1 MGSASPFWQNALLY
15 GASLFLLWE
24 IYGGWRRGVIRSGL
38 HFGAFVL
45 SGFLGIMVG
54 QAIAAV
60 VAIVMPG
67 VSFFAGLGVG
77 LAVTLIV
84 LAVCLFLSA
93 ILFKRTYQQPPGFVR
108 TMFGLGGAFFGL
120 LTGVFILWGTVSLV
134 RAAGA
139 LAQSS
144 MAGRKPKDAPALA
157 QGLATLKESLEM
169 GSIGKLV
176 KSVDILPNEAY
187 DHMVRLSK
195 LTADPD
201 AMVRFLDYPGVMK
214 IVAHPRI
221 QAILQDRD
229 LVAASEKQDYAAI
242 LRNPALM
249 KAVSDPSLQK
259 LVMGLDLQKALDYA
273 MPPDQSPTTSKSKP

>member
-45 SGFLGIMVG
+45 SGFLGMMVG

-84 LAVCLFLSA
+84 LAICHFLSA
-93 ILFKRTYQQPPGFVR
+93 ILFKRTYQQPPGLVR

-144 MAGRKPKDAPALA
+144 MAGQKPKDAPALA

-169 GSIGKLV
+169 GSIGALV

-187 DHMVRLSK
+187 DHIVRLSK
-195 LTADPD
+195 LTADPN

-221 QAILQDRD
+221 QAILQDPE
-229 LVAASEKQDYAAI
+229 LVAASQKKDYAAL
-242 LRNPALM
+242 LRNPTLM
-249 KAVSDPSLQK
+249 HAVSDPSLQK
-259 LVMGLDLQKALDYA
+259 LVMSLDLQKALDYA

>member
-1 MGSASPFWQNALLY
+1 MSLKDQITEDMKTAMRAKDTARLGTIRLLLSAMKQK
-15 GASLFLLWE
+15 E
-24 IYGGWRRGVIRSGL
+24 VDERV
-38 HFGAFVL
+38 VL
-45 SGFLGIMVG
+45 DD
-54 QAIAAV
+54 AAV

-108 TMFGLGGAFFGL
+108 TLFGLGGAFFGL
-120 LTGVFILWGTVSLV
+120 LTGLFILWGTISLV
-134 RAAGA
+134 RASGA

-157 QGLATLKESLEM
+157 QGLATLKKSLEM

-195 LTADPD
+195 LTADPN

-221 QAILQDRD
+221 QAILQDPE
-229 LVAASEKQDYAAI
+229 LVAASQKQDYAAL
-242 LRNPALM
+242 LRNSTLM
-249 KAVSDPSLQK
+249 QAVSDPSLQK
-259 LVMGLDLQKALDYA
+259 LVMSLDLQKALDYA

>member
-45 SGFLGIMVG
+45 SGFLGMMVG

-134 RAAGA
+134 RASGA

-169 GSIGKLV
+169 GFIGSLV

-187 DHMVRLSK
+187 DHIVRLSK
-195 LTADPD
+195 LTADPN

-214 IVAHPRI
+214 IVAHPCI
-221 QAILQDRD
+221 QAILQDPE
-229 LVAASEKQDYAAI
+229 LVAASQKKDYAAL
-242 LRNPALM
+242 LRNPTLM
-249 KAVSDPSLQK
+249 HAVSDPSLQK
-259 LVMGLDLQKALDYA
+259 LVMSLDLQKALDYA

>member
-45 SGFLGIMVG
+45 SGFLGMMVG

-84 LAVCLFLSA
+84 LAICLFLSA

-144 MAGRKPKDAPALA
+144 MAGQKPKDAPALA

-169 GSIGKLV
+169 GSIGALV

-187 DHMVRLSK
+187 DHIVRLSK
-195 LTADPD
+195 LTADPN

-221 QAILQDRD
+221 QAILQDPE
-229 LVAASEKQDYAAI
+229 LVAASQKKDYAAL
-242 LRNPALM
+242 LRNSALM
-249 KAVSDPSLQK
+249 QAVSDPSLQK
-259 LVMGLDLQKALDYA
+259 LMMSLDLQKALDYA

>member
-45 SGFLGIMVG
+45 SGFLGMMVG

-93 ILFKRTYQQPPGFVR
+93 IVFKRTYQQPPGFVR
-108 TMFGLGGAFFGL
+108 TLFGLGGAFFGL
-120 LTGVFILWGTVSLV
+120 LTGLFILWGTISLV
-134 RAAGA
+134 RASGA

-157 QGLATLKESLEM
+157 QGLATLKKSLEM

-195 LTADPD
+195 LTADPN

-221 QAILQDRD
+221 QAILQDPE
-229 LVAASEKQDYAAI
+229 LVAASQKQDYAAL
-242 LRNPALM
+242 LRNSTLM
-249 KAVSDPSLQK
+249 QAVSDPSLQK
-259 LVMGLDLQKALDYA
+259 LVMSLDLQKALDYA

>member
-1 MGSASPFWQNALLY
+1 MGSASPFWQTALLY

-45 SGFLGIMVG
+45 SGFLGMMVG

-93 ILFKRTYQQPPGFVR
+93 IVFKRTYQQPPGFVR
-108 TMFGLGGAFFGL
+108 TLFGLGGAFFGL
-120 LTGVFILWGTVSLV
+120 LTGLFILWGTISLV
-134 RAAGA
+134 RASGA

-195 LTADPD
+195 LTADPN

-221 QAILQDRD
+221 QAILQDPE
-229 LVAASEKQDYAAI
+229 LVAASQKQDYAAL
-242 LRNPALM
+242 LRNSTLM
-249 KAVSDPSLQK
+249 QAVSDPSLQK
-259 LVMGLDLQKALDYA
+259 LVMSLDLQKALDYA

>member
-1 MGSASPFWQNALLY
+1 
-15 GASLFLLWE
+15 LLWE

-45 SGFLGIMVG
+45 SGFLGMMVG

-120 LTGVFILWGTVSLV
+120 LTGAFILWGTVSLV
-134 RAAGA
+134 RASGA

-169 GSIGKLV
+169 GSIGSLV

-187 DHMVRLSK
+187 DHIVRLSK
-195 LTADPD
+195 LTTDPN

-221 QAILQDRD
+221 QAILQDPE
-229 LVAASEKQDYAAI
+229 LVAASQKQDYAAL
-242 LRNPALM
+242 LRNSTLM
-249 KAVSDPSLQK
+249 QAVSDPSLQK
-259 LVMGLDLQKALDYA
+259 LVMSLDLQKALDYA

>member
-45 SGFLGIMVG
+45 SGFLGMMVG

-84 LAVCLFLSA
+84 LAICLFLSA
-93 ILFKRTYQQPPGFVR
+93 IVFKRTYQQPPGFVR
-108 TMFGLGGAFFGL
+108 TLFGLGGAFFGL
-120 LTGVFILWGTVSLV
+120 LTGLFILWGTISLV
-134 RAAGA
+134 RASGA

-195 LTADPD
+195 LTADPN

-221 QAILQDRD
+221 QAILQDPE
-229 LVAASEKQDYAAI
+229 LVAASQKQDYAAL
-242 LRNPALM
+242 LRNSTLM
-249 KAVSDPSLQK
+249 QAVSDPSLQK
-259 LVMGLDLQKALDYA
+259 LVMSLDLQKALDYA

>member
-45 SGFLGIMVG
+45 SGFLGMMVG

-93 ILFKRTYQQPPGFVR
+93 IVFKRTYQQPPGFVR
-108 TMFGLGGAFFGL
+108 TLFGLGGAFFGL
-120 LTGVFILWGTVSLV
+120 LTGLFILWGTISLV
-134 RAAGA
+134 RASGA

-195 LTADPD
+195 LTADPN

-221 QAILQDRD
+221 QAILQDPE
-229 LVAASEKQDYAAI
+229 LVAASQKKDYAAL
-242 LRNPALM
+242 LRNSALM
-249 KAVSDPSLQK
+249 QAVSDPSLQK
-259 LVMGLDLQKALDYA
+259 LVMSLDLQKALDYA
-273 MPPDQSPTTSKSKP
+273 MPPDQSPPTSKSKP

>member
-84 LAVCLFLSA
+84 LAICLFLSA

-144 MAGRKPKDAPALA
+144 MAGRKLKDAPALA

-187 DHMVRLSK
+187 DHIVRLSK

-229 LVAASEKQDYAAI
+229 LIAASEKQDYAAI

>member
-45 SGFLGIMVG
+45 SGFLGMMVG

-60 VAIVMPG
+60 VAIVMPE

-77 LAVTLIV
+77 LAVTLFV
-84 LAVCLFLSA
+84 LGICLFLSA

-120 LTGVFILWGTVSLV
+120 LTGLFILWGTVSLV
-134 RAAGA
+134 RASGA

-169 GSIGKLV
+169 GPIGAVV

-187 DHMVRLSK
+187 DHIVRLSK
-195 LTADPD
+195 LSADQN

-221 QAILQDRD
+221 QAILQDPE
-229 LVAASEKQDYAAI
+229 LVAASQKHDFAA
-242 LRNPALM
+242 LLGNPALM
-249 KAVSDPSLQK
+249 QAVSDPTLQK

-273 MPPDQSPTTSKSKP
+273 MPPDQSPTPSKSKP

>member
-45 SGFLGIMVG
+45 SGFLGMMVG

-108 TMFGLGGAFFGL
+108 TLFGLGGAFFGL
-120 LTGVFILWGTVSLV
+120 LTGLFILWGTISLV
-134 RAAGA
+134 RASGA

-157 QGLATLKESLEM
+157 QGLATLKKSLEM

-195 LTADPD
+195 LTADPN

-221 QAILQDRD
+221 QAILQDPE
-229 LVAASEKQDYAAI
+229 LVAASQKKDYAAL
-242 LRNPALM
+242 LRNSALM
-249 KAVSDPSLQK
+249 QAVSDPSLQK
-259 LVMGLDLQKALDYA
+259 LVMSLDLQKALDYA
-273 MPPDQSPTTSKSKP
+273 MPPDQSPPTSKSKP

>member
-84 LAVCLFLSA
+84 LAICLFLSA

-144 MAGRKPKDAPALA
+144 MAGRKLKDAPALA

-195 LTADPD
+195 LTADPN

-221 QAILQDRD
+221 QAILQDPE
-229 LVAASEKQDYAAI
+229 LVAASQKQDYAAL
-242 LRNPALM
+242 LRNSTLM
-249 KAVSDPSLQK
+249 QAVSDPSLQK
-259 LVMGLDLQKALDYA
+259 LVMSLDLQKALDYA

>member
-1 MGSASPFWQNALLY
+1 
-15 GASLFLLWE
+15 
-24 IYGGWRRGVIRSGL
+24 
-38 HFGAFVL
+38 
-45 SGFLGIMVG
+45 
-54 QAIAAV
+54 
-60 VAIVMPG
+60 

-84 LAVCLFLSA
+84 LAICLFLSA

-144 MAGRKPKDAPALA
+144 MAGQKPKDAPALA

-169 GSIGKLV
+169 GSIGALV

-187 DHMVRLSK
+187 DHIVRLSK

>member
-45 SGFLGIMVG
+45 SGFLGMMVG

-108 TMFGLGGAFFGL
+108 TLFGLGGAFFGL
-120 LTGVFILWGTVSLV
+120 LTGLFILWGTISLV
-134 RAAGA
+134 RASGA

-157 QGLATLKESLEM
+157 QGLATLKKSLEM

-195 LTADPD
+195 LTADPN
-201 AMVRFLDYPGVMK
+201 AMVRFLDYPSVMK

-221 QAILQDRD
+221 QAILQDPE
-229 LVAASEKQDYAAI
+229 LVAASQKQDYAAL
-242 LRNPALM
+242 LRNSTLM
-249 KAVSDPSLQK
+249 QAVSDPSLQK
-259 LVMGLDLQKALDYA
+259 LVMSLDLQKALDYA

>member
-45 SGFLGIMVG
+45 SGFLGMMVG

-84 LAVCLFLSA
+84 LAICLFLSA
-93 ILFKRTYQQPPGFVR
+93 IVFKRTYQQPPGFVR
-108 TMFGLGGAFFGL
+108 TLFGLGGAFFGL

-134 RAAGA
+134 RASGA

-195 LTADPD
+195 LTADPN

-221 QAILQDRD
+221 QAILQDPE
-229 LVAASEKQDYAAI
+229 LVAASQKQDYAAL
-242 LRNPALM
+242 LRNSTLM
-249 KAVSDPSLQK
+249 QAVSDPSLQK
-259 LVMGLDLQKALDYA
+259 LVMSLDLQKALDYA

>member
-67 VSFFAGLGVG
+67 VSFFSGLGVG

-84 LAVCLFLSA
+84 LAICLFLSA
-93 ILFKRTYQQPPGFVR
+93 ILFKRTYQQPPGLVR

-169 GSIGKLV
+169 GSIGALV

-187 DHMVRLSK
+187 DHIVRLSK
-195 LTADPD
+195 LTADPN

-229 LVAASEKQDYAAI
+229 LLAASEKKDYAAL

-249 KAVSDPSLQK
+249 HAVSDPSLQK
-259 LVMGLDLQKALDYA
+259 LVMSLDLQKALDYA

>member
-24 IYGGWRRGVIRSGL
+24 IYAGWRRGVIRSGL

-84 LAVCLFLSA
+84 LAICLFLSA
-93 ILFKRTYQQPPGFVR
+93 ILFKRTYQQPLGLVR

-144 MAGRKPKDAPALA
+144 MAGQKLKDAPALA

-169 GSIGKLV
+169 GSIGALV

-187 DHMVRLSK
+187 DHIVRLSK

-249 KAVSDPSLQK
+249 QAVSDPSLQK

>member
-24 IYGGWRRGVIRSGL
+24 IYGGWLRGVIRSGL

-45 SGFLGIMVG
+45 SGFLGMMVG

-77 LAVTLIV
+77 LAVTLFV

-93 ILFKRTYQQPPGFVR
+93 IVFKRTYQQPPGFVR
-108 TMFGLGGAFFGL
+108 TLFGLGGAFFGL
-120 LTGVFILWGTVSLV
+120 LTGLFILWGTISLV
-134 RAAGA
+134 RASGA

-144 MAGRKPKDAPALA
+144 MAGRKPKDTPALA

-169 GSIGKLV
+169 GSIGTLV

-187 DHMVRLSK
+187 DHIVRLSK
-195 LTADPD
+195 LTADPN
-201 AMVRFLDYPGVMK
+201 AMMRFLDYPGVMK

-221 QAILQDRD
+221 QAILQDPE
-229 LVAASEKQDYAAI
+229 LVAASEKHDYAAL

-249 KAVSDPSLQK
+249 QAVSDPSLQK

>member
-45 SGFLGIMVG
+45 SGFLGMMVG

-84 LAVCLFLSA
+84 LAICLFLSA
-93 ILFKRTYQQPPGFVR
+93 IVFKRTYQQPPGFVR
-108 TMFGLGGAFFGL
+108 TLFGLGGAFFGL
-120 LTGVFILWGTVSLV
+120 LTGLFILWGTISLV
-134 RAAGA
+134 RASGA

-157 QGLATLKESLEM
+157 QGLATLKKSLEM

-195 LTADPD
+195 LTADPN

-221 QAILQDRD
+221 QAILQDPE
-229 LVAASEKQDYAAI
+229 LVAASQKQDYAAL
-242 LRNPALM
+242 LRNSTLM
-249 KAVSDPSLQK
+249 QAVSDPSLQK
-259 LVMGLDLQKALDYA
+259 LVMSLDLQKALDYA

>member
-144 MAGRKPKDAPALA
+144 MAGQKPKDAPALA

-169 GSIGKLV
+169 GSIGALV

-187 DHMVRLSK
+187 DHIVRLSK

>member
-84 LAVCLFLSA
+84 LAICLFLSA

-144 MAGRKPKDAPALA
+144 MAGQKPKDATALA

-169 GSIGKLV
+169 GSIGALV

-187 DHMVRLSK
+187 DHIVRLSK

>member
-45 SGFLGIMVG
+45 SGFLGMMVG

-108 TMFGLGGAFFGL
+108 TLFGLGGAFFGL
-120 LTGVFILWGTVSLV
+120 LTGLFILWGTISLV
-134 RAAGA
+134 RASGA

-157 QGLATLKESLEM
+157 QGLATLKKSLEM

-187 DHMVRLSK
+187 DHIVRLSK
-195 LTADPD
+195 LTADPN

-221 QAILQDRD
+221 QAILQDPE
-229 LVAASEKQDYAAI
+229 LVAASQKQDYAAL
-242 LRNPALM
+242 LRNSTLM
-249 KAVSDPSLQK
+249 QAVSDPSLQK
-259 LVMGLDLQKALDYA
+259 LVMSLDLQKALDYA

>member
-45 SGFLGIMVG
+45 SGFLGMMVG

-108 TMFGLGGAFFGL
+108 TLFGLGGAFFGL
-120 LTGVFILWGTVSLV
+120 LTGLFILWGTISLV
-134 RAAGA
+134 RASGA

-195 LTADPD
+195 LTADPN

-221 QAILQDRD
+221 QAILQDPE
-229 LVAASEKQDYAAI
+229 LVAASQKKDYAAL
-242 LRNPALM
+242 LRNSALM
-249 KAVSDPSLQK
+249 QAVSDPSLQK
-259 LVMGLDLQKALDYA
+259 LVMSLDLQKALDYA
-273 MPPDQSPTTSKSKP
+273 MPPDQSPPTSKSKP

>member
-24 IYGGWRRGVIRSGL
+24 IYAGWRRGVIRSGL

-84 LAVCLFLSA
+84 LAICLFLSA

-144 MAGRKPKDAPALA
+144 MAGQKLKDAPALA

-169 GSIGKLV
+169 GSIGALV

-187 DHMVRLSK
+187 DHIVRLSK

-249 KAVSDPSLQK
+249 QAVSDPSLQK

>member
-45 SGFLGIMVG
+45 SGFLGMMVG

-108 TMFGLGGAFFGL
+108 TLFGLGGAFFGL

-134 RAAGA
+134 RASGA

-144 MAGRKPKDAPALA
+144 MAGRNPKDTPALA

-169 GSIGKLV
+169 GSIGSLV

-187 DHMVRLSK
+187 DHIVRLSK
-195 LTADPD
+195 LTADPN

-221 QAILQDRD
+221 QAILQDPE
-229 LVAASEKQDYAAI
+229 LLAASEKHDYAVL

-249 KAVSDPSLQK
+249 QAVSDPSLQK

>member
-45 SGFLGIMVG
+45 SGFLGMMVG

-93 ILFKRTYQQPPGFVR
+93 IVFKRTYQQPPGFVR
-108 TMFGLGGAFFGL
+108 TLFGLGGAFFGL
-120 LTGVFILWGTVSLV
+120 LTGLFILWGTISLV
-134 RAAGA
+134 RASGA

-157 QGLATLKESLEM
+157 QGLATLKKSLEM

-187 DHMVRLSK
+187 DHIVRLSK

-221 QAILQDRD
+221 QAILQDPE
-229 LVAASEKQDYAAI
+229 LVAASQKQDYAAL
-242 LRNPALM
+242 LRNSTLM
-249 KAVSDPSLQK
+249 QAVSDPSLQK
-259 LVMGLDLQKALDYA
+259 LVMSLDLQKALDYA

>member
-84 LAVCLFLSA
+84 LAICLFLSA

-144 MAGRKPKDAPALA
+144 MAGQKPKDAPALA

-169 GSIGKLV
+169 GSIGALV

-187 DHMVRLSK
+187 DHIVRLSK

>member
-45 SGFLGIMVG
+45 SGFLGMMVG

-134 RAAGA
+134 RASGA

-169 GSIGKLV
+169 GSIGSLV

-187 DHMVRLSK
+187 DHIVRLSK
-195 LTADPD
+195 LTADPN

-214 IVAHPRI
+214 NVAHPRI
-221 QAILQDRD
+221 QAILQDPE
-229 LVAASEKQDYAAI
+229 LVAASQKKDYAAL
-242 LRNPALM
+242 LRNPTLM
-249 KAVSDPSLQK
+249 HAVSDPSLQK
-259 LVMGLDLQKALDYA
+259 LVMSLDLQKALDYA

>member
-45 SGFLGIMVG
+45 SGFLGMMVG

-108 TMFGLGGAFFGL
+108 TLFGLGGAFFGL
-120 LTGVFILWGTVSLV
+120 LTGLFILWGTISLV
-134 RAAGA
+134 RASGA

-157 QGLATLKESLEM
+157 QGLATLKKSLEM

-195 LTADPD
+195 LTADPN

-221 QAILQDRD
+221 QAILQDPE
-229 LVAASEKQDYAAI
+229 LVAASQKQDYAAL
-242 LRNPALM
+242 LRNSTLM
-249 KAVSDPSLQK
+249 QAVSDPSLQK
-259 LVMGLDLQKALDYA
+259 LVMSLDLQKALDYA

>member
-108 TMFGLGGAFFGL
+108 TLFGLGGAFFGL
-120 LTGVFILWGTVSLV
+120 LTGLFILWGTISLV
-134 RAAGA
+134 RASGA

-195 LTADPD
+195 LTADPN

-221 QAILQDRD
+221 QAILQDPE
-229 LVAASEKQDYAAI
+229 LVAASQKQDYAAL
-242 LRNPALM
+242 LRNSTLM
-249 KAVSDPSLQK
+249 QAVSDPSLQK
-259 LVMGLDLQKALDYA
+259 LVMSLDLQKALDYA